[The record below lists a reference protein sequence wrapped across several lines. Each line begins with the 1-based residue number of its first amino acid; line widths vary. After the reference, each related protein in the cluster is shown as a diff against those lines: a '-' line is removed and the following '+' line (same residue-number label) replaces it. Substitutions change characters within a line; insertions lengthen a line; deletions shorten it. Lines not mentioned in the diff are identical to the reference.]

1 MYHNYVNELAR
12 NLIIHSAEVFP
23 IELDGPIYDKFA
35 IDVEPEHIGYM
46 DDKLVSSLFSTKHVI
61 VHCVNSP
68 LLPSNDPFFSK
79 SSKTWKI
86 QESENDIFLLESF
99 LALAP
104 VHNEYH

>member
-1 MYHNYVNELAR
+1 MNELAR

-46 DDKLVSSLFSTKHVI
+46 DDKLVSSLFFYETRDSVVI
-61 VHCVNSP
+61 NSP